1 MEQIYLQLI
10 SELESYR
17 EKNRTLQEQLDETRL
32 AGNSEESEIYEQQF
46 EISLKKLNSFT
57 KMAVGYLGREGA
69 QATVPMA
76 YNEKRLSD
84 LALGMRTSM
93 DGRAYAEKL
102 YTEANAQRMY
112 LAKEREN
119 RLAAGT
125 NDAEEQR
132 LKEAIKENEHKIRET
147 LSGDKAKQ
155 LYALLDGYNHNIEV
169 AEDNKVCVGFTM
181 MKYPLFGLDCEQLG
195 IPADIYD
202 RGEQA
207 LKVPAFVSIDRPFV
221 FFYSYQKNEQD
232 VLSNLQN
239 IIRDI
244 HRNDKDCLFTVIDPI
259 RYSSSGFHYLERII
273 EQDNTVIDK
282 MPKSEEEVQNTFV
295 RIINSCNSG
304 RKGSELP
311 RRVII
316 CHDYP
321 DSYSFDTIGY
331 IRRICS
337 NSEYYNTSVILTHC
351 VRPEAERPANPIFDI
366 KPFFTYEV
374 AISEEGPIW
383 SLNNKG
389 GGRYTPRVSG
399 FYVDGE
405 EEESYKSVTE
415 QGLYEYFAYF
425 ESKADK
431 SLHKGEREIPD
442 VNYGVSDSGEICRL
456 NFERNNFSTFICG
469 SSRVGKSTL
478 LHVILTELFNKMHPD
493 DIEIWLIDFKMTEF
507 SRYIKHLAPHIRY
520 LILDESPELVYDI
533 IDKLTDILEKRQ
545 AAFMGKWQKLYEI
558 PPEKYMPAMFIII
571 DEFSVMSNIISDAA
585 EYGKGDYTIKMQT
598 LLAKGAALGM
608 HFIFSSQGFTSGS
621 RGLND
626 FSKKQIQQRIAMK
639 TDYDEIVSTLDIRSR
654 SESDKY
660 KMENLAPYFSLV
672 REKPDEQGNYLKLAQ
687 NFYINDYSVQE
698 AMIDEMIAYY
708 RKSNRY
714 EANDDSAY
722 VYKHSVVVDG
732 SRFEAFSEQ
741 SDRFDDYIAQNDDG
755 FKTVHLF
762 VGSPKRLAPMY
773 PVELYREFADNIMLV
788 SPGGNALC
796 TASSLLAIRKSMQMQ
811 GGEMVFMAGSR
822 SLLAGTL
829 SETTPSIKIVREY
842 DDITS
847 KIHEYKMRIEDGI
860 EDNVVIALLDF
871 ANVIMEM
878 KVRGVNKLVT
888 AQEESEPEEDK
899 SFEVGENAISYE
911 EFLSDPNAMDLESQ
925 LETGIFK
932 TVVLDF
938 SNGQKNKT
946 GIDYEGADPIEE
958 LDYILKNGPRYGY
971 HLLLHCNGY
980 AEWSQMR
987 FNADLFKHKIL
998 AGISKDDAS
1007 MLAGAKEARTI
1018 ISLQENLFRY
1028 TNGVG
1033 GTTYKPYTFAGIS
1046 FSNTTDDGGLN
1057 DIDDYFD

>member
-1 MEQIYLQLI
+1 MEQLYKQLI
-10 SELESYR
+10 SELKSLG
-17 EKNRTLQEQLDETRL
+17 EKNRTLQDRL
-32 AGNSEESEIYEQQF
+32 AESRSAGVSEDAELYEAQF
-46 EISLKKLNSFT
+46 EISSKKLNSFT
-57 KMAVGYLGREGA
+57 KMAVSYLGREGA
-69 QATVPMA
+69 KATVPMA

-102 YTEANAQRMY
+102 YTEADAQRMY
-112 LAKEREN
+112 LVQEREN

-125 NDAEEQR
+125 NDAEAHLLE
-132 LKEAIKENEHKIRET
+132 EALKENEHKIHEI

-155 LYALLDGYNHNIEV
+155 LYTLLDEYNHNIEAV
-169 AEDNKVCVGFTM
+169 QDNKVCAGFTLV
-181 MKYPLFGLDCEQLG
+181 KYPLFGLDLEQLG

-207 LKVPAFVSIDRPFV
+207 LKVPAFVSMDRPFV
-221 FFYSYQKNEQD
+221 FFYSYEKNEQD
-232 VLSNLQN
+232 VLANLQN
-239 IIRDI
+239 IIRDV
-244 HRNDKDCLFTVIDPI
+244 HRKDEECLFTVIDPI
-259 RYSSSGFHYLERII
+259 RYSSSGFRYLERII
-273 EQDNTVIDK
+273 EQDNTVIDQ

-304 RKGSELP
+304 RKGSALP
-311 RRVII
+311 KRVIV

-321 DSYSFDTIGY
+321 DSYSFDTISY

-337 NSEYYNTSVILTHC
+337 NSESYNTSVILTHC
-351 VRPEAERPANPIFDI
+351 VRPDAERMPTPIFDI

-374 AISEEGPIW
+374 AISEDGPIW
-383 SLNNKG
+383 SINNKG

-399 FYVDGE
+399 FYIDGE
-405 EEESYKSVTE
+405 EEESYKTE
-415 QGLYEYFAYF
+415 AKEQFYEYFSYF
-425 ESKADK
+425 DSKADK
-431 SLHKGEREIPD
+431 SLHKGKRVIPD
-442 VNYGVSDSGEICRL
+442 VNYGVSENGEICRL
-456 NFERNNFSTFICG
+456 NFEQTNFSTFICG
-469 SSRVGKSTL
+469 SSRAGKSTL

-520 LILDESPELVYDI
+520 LILDESPELVYDV

-545 AAFMGKWQKLYEI
+545 AAFMGKWEKLYEI

-571 DEFSVMSNIISDAA
+571 DEFSVMSNIICDAA

-621 RGLND
+621 RGLNE
-626 FSKKQIQQRIAMK
+626 FSKKQIQQRVAMK

-660 KMENLAPYFSLV
+660 KMENLERYFSLV
-672 REKPDEQGNYLKLAQ
+672 REKPDEQGNCLKLAQ
-687 NFYINDYSVQE
+687 NLYIKDDSVQE
-698 AMIDEMIAYY
+698 ALIDEMIDYY

-714 EANDDSAY
+714 DPNDDSAY

-732 SRFEAFSEQ
+732 SVFEPFSEQ
-741 SDRFDDYIAQNDDG
+741 YDRFDDYIVQNSGG

-773 PVELYREFADNIMLV
+773 PVELYNEFADNIMIV
-788 SPGGNALC
+788 SPGSNALC
-796 TASSLLAIRKSMQMQ
+796 IASSLLAIRKSMQMQ
-811 GGEMVFMAGSR
+811 GGNVIFMAGSR
-822 SLLAGTL
+822 SLLANTL
-829 SETTPSIKIVREY
+829 SDVAPAINIIREY
-842 DDITS
+842 DDITRN
-847 KIHEYKMRIEDGI
+847 IHEYKKRIEDGI
-860 EDNVVIALLDF
+860 EDNVIIALLDF

-878 KVRGVNKLVT
+878 KVRGVSKIVT
-888 AQEESEPEEDK
+888 AQAESEPEEEK
-899 SFEVGENAISYE
+899 SAEEGANVISYE
-911 EFLSDPNAMDLESQ
+911 EFLSDPNAMDLETQ
-925 LETGIFK
+925 LATGIFK

-938 SNGQKNKT
+938 SKGKNNENGTDSENV
-946 GIDYEGADPIEE
+946 DPIEE
-958 LDYILKNGPRYGY
+958 LDYILKNGSRYGY

-987 FNADLFKHKIL
+987 FSTDLFKHKIL
-998 AGISKDDAS
+998 TGISKDDAS

-1018 ISLQENLFRY
+1018 INLKENLFRY
-1028 TNGVG
+1028 TNGVD
-1033 GTTYKPYTFAGIS
+1033 GTTYKPYTFPGIS
-1046 FSNTTDDGGLN
+1046 FSNTSDDGELN